1 MKTLTMTDFRKLC
14 QQISPATFIFDTG
27 NQSGNADA
35 NVKMVSRYSDVV
47 FMLNPNRICL
57 KNECGTLCFDRVKSV
72 RYFDDKPTVG
82 AIFDIICGDSSG
94 DSSYVS
100 YTIVADSKKNSCKL

>member
-1 MKTLTMTDFRKLC
+1 MKKLSVIEFQRVC
-14 QQISPATFIFDTG
+14 QQIAPATFIFDTE
-27 NQSGNADA
+27 NQSGNA

-57 KNECGTLCFDRVKSV
+57 KNECGTLCFDRVNVV

-82 AIFDIICGDSSG
+82 AIFDIVCGDSD
-94 DSSYVS
+94 DSSSHTS
-100 YTIVADSKKNSCKL
+100 YTIVVDSKKNCCKL